1 MVSMKAV
8 LRIMFGFGVRV
19 QSRFE
24 FIFSLGVKFRF
35 SSKVRIVFSIKIG
48 FRIRIRSNDKGMVM
62 FRVSVINQSL
72 L

>member
-35 SSKVRIVFSIKIG
+35 SSKVRIVFSIKTQI
-48 FRIRIRSNDKGMVM
+48 
-62 FRVSVINQSL
+62 L
-72 L
+72 TEL